1 MSMFVVNLFVWT
13 VWSVNLITYS
23 LTSEIGPFLK
33 ILKFLNLQG
42 NQKVV
47 MEVEQKTVG
56 ETTLQ

>member
-1 MSMFVVNLFVWT
+1 MFVVNLFVWT

-23 LTSEIGPFLK
+23 LTGEIGPFLK